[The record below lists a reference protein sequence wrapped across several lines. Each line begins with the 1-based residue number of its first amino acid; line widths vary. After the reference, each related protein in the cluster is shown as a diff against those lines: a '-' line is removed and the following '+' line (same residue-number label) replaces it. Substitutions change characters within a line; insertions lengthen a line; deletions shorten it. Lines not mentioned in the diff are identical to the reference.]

1 VDYRGFERFILYTA
15 FHNLAIEETVVLRY
29 NSGTILVT
37 KSQVCAFNIRAEASQ
52 RQLFQYNETGI
63 QNARKSKRAAMNR
76 RLRNALKG
84 LTAPDIERRRRAME
98 PFVRATFDVFIRY
111 LYRYLGNEV
120 ECEDVL
126 EDVYA
131 DIWENADR
139 LRNVTTEKELLT
151 TVYLYYMRKRLRQ
164 VYNRMNRN
172 LHLSQRD
179 LENIIAPELGVI
191 ETASQSELQQI
202 VRRMLNRLKARER
215 RAIELW
221 MEGFSNRA
229 IANELKTTVGA
240 VKMLEFRTMLKL
252 KKMLRDYCYED

>member
-1 VDYRGFERFILYTA
+1 M
-15 FHNLAIEETVVLRY
+15 
-29 NSGTILVT
+29 
-37 KSQVCAFNIRAEASQ
+37 QAEVKG
-52 RQLFQYNETGI
+52 L
-63 QNARKSKRAAMNR
+63 MNR

-84 LTAPDIERRRRAME
+84 ITDADIERRRRAMD
-98 PFVRATFDVFIRY
+98 PFVRATFEPFIRY

-131 DIWENADR
+131 DIWENPDR
-139 LRNVTTEKELLT
+139 LCNITSEKQLLK

-164 VYNRMNRN
+164 VYSRMNRY
-172 LHLSQRD
+172 LSLSQSDQRN
-179 LENIIAPELGVI
+179 LIAPALDVLEMMSQLELKQV
-191 ETASQSELQQI
+191 L
-202 VRRMLNRLKARER
+202 RRMLNKLKARER

-240 VKMLEFRTMLKL
+240 VKMLEFRTILKL
-252 KKMLRDYCYED
+252 KKMFRDYHDED